1 MAKKNHSAKRPTAN
15 GHKTEPHPVEVL
27 TFTNQDLLATI
38 ATDGTRHV
46 VQIIDNLVE
55 FTTLTKAIAYLEAR
69 GYSIDP
75 GEFKSI

>member
-1 MAKKNHSAKRPTAN
+1 MARKTHSRPTAN
-15 GHKTEPHPVEVL
+15 DHTTEPHPVEVL

-55 FTTLTKAIAYLEAR
+55 FTSLSKAIAYLEAR

-75 GEFKSI
+75 ANFKSI